1 MPVRTGTV
9 GTTPTQVMA
18 YNNRRTT
25 VSLTNVGTATIYLSD
40 SQTDITNQ
48 GYPIEVGG
56 AYDMLRALGDQPN
69 LQWFAEV
76 AAATQEIRIIESF
89 GDLPVMFTPP
99 ELPSIAQPTEG
110 G

>member
-1 MPVRTGTV
+1 MPVRTVTV

-99 ELPSIAQPTEG
+99 
-110 G
+110 

>member
-1 MPVRTGTV
+1 MPVRTVTV

-48 GYPIEVGG
+48 GYPIEVG
-56 AYDMLRALGDQPN
+56 
-69 LQWFAEV
+69 
-76 AAATQEIRIIESF
+76 
-89 GDLPVMFTPP
+89 
-99 ELPSIAQPTEG
+99 
-110 G
+110 